1 MDALIKAGAFD
12 NFDERGQMIANMDN
26 LLEYNKESVGNK
38 DQHSLFSATPTLDYS
53 PLHLN
58 PSEPATATEK
68 LAWEKELLGLYVSG
82 HPLEQF
88 KEKLANQKNSIKNIK
103 ENAKENEIVVV
114 GGLIENMRDILT
126 KNGDK
131 MFFIKFADLTDEI
144 EMVVF
149 PRTLQEFSSIFVL
162 DECIAVKARVSL
174 RNGEKSLIAEKAKK
188 L

>member
-1 MDALIKAGAFD
+1 M
-12 NFDERGQMIANMDN
+12 
-26 LLEYNKESVGNK
+26 
-38 DQHSLFSATPTLDYS
+38 
-53 PLHLN
+53 
-58 PSEPATATEK
+58 
-68 LAWEKELLGLYVSG
+68 YVSG

>member
-1 MDALIKAGAFD
+1 M
-12 NFDERGQMIANMDN
+12 
-26 LLEYNKESVGNK
+26 
-38 DQHSLFSATPTLDYS
+38 
-53 PLHLN
+53 N
-58 PSEPATATEK
+58 PSEPATTKEK

-88 KEKLANQKNSIKNIK
+88 KDKLANQKNTIKNIK
-103 ENAKENEIVVV
+103 ENSKENEIVVV

-131 MFFIKFADLTDEI
+131 MFFIKFVDLTDEI

-149 PRTLQEFSSIFVL
+149 PRTLQEFSSIFVP